1 VSIEIYGLQKRYGD
15 FSLTLDVSVA
25 GGEILVLVG
34 PSGCGKTTALNLI
47 AGFAQ
52 PSGGSVLVDNTP
64 VTGLP
69 PWKRNIAVVFQD
81 LALFPHLNV
90 EKNITYGLFIRGV
103 GREERRRIAAGILR
117 VVRLEGYETRP
128 VHTLSGGER
137 QRVAIGRALAIS
149 PRALLLDEP
158 FSSLDAP
165 LRRALRQEFLE
176 IHAGSGVPCIFVTH
190 DREEAAVLGDRIAL
204 MSAGRILELG
214 SDRELFFSP
223 KTEFGVRFFGSGAVL
238 PCVITGA
245 APQARK
251 IQCSLGT
258 LLVPR
263 DSEQEDPQGSL
274 LFIPWDALHPAGTG
288 PVWDRTFTALFRRS
302 VFQGVGLT
310 VELELSDGTLFKAEV
325 NARMDLP
332 APGTVMKWGIDQR
345 LLRLVKP
352 ALPRPAN
359 SPENGG

>member
-1 VSIEIYGLQKRYGD
+1 VSIEIYGLRKRYGD
-15 FSLTLDVSVA
+15 FSLTLDFSVA
-25 GGEILVLVG
+25 DREILVLAG

-52 PSGGSVLVDNTP
+52 PSGGSVLVDKKP

-103 GREERRRIAAGILR
+103 CREERRRIAADVLR

-128 VHTLSGGER
+128 IHTLSGGER
-137 QRVAIGRALAIS
+137 QRVAIGRALAVS
-149 PRALLLDEP
+149 PQALLLDEP
-158 FSSLDAP
+158 FSSLDIP

-176 IHAGSGVPCIFVTH
+176 IHAESGVPCIFVTH

-204 MSAGRILELG
+204 MSAGHILELG
-214 SDRELFFSP
+214 SDRELFLSP

-238 PCVITGA
+238 PCIITGT
-245 APQARK
+245 APQTRK

-258 LLVPR
+258 LTIPR
-263 DSEQEDPQGSL
+263 DNEEEDHQGSP
-274 LFIPWDALHPAGTG
+274 LFIPWDALSPANTG
-288 PVWDRTFTALFRRS
+288 PALDNTFTAIFRRS
-302 VFQGVGLT
+302 IFQGLGLT
-310 VELELSDGTLFKAEV
+310 LELELSDGTLFKAEV
-325 NARMDLP
+325 NARMELP
-332 APGTVMKWGIDQR
+332 PPGTAMKWRIDQK

-352 ALPRPAN
+352 AGK
-359 SPENGG
+359 PEIGE